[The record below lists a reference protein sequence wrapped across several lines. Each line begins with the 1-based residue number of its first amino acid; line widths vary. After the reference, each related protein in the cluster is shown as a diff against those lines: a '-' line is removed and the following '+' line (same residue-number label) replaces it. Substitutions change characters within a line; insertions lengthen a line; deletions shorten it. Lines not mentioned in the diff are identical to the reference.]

1 MLALFGTAMKV
12 SMAQADQLTIAL
24 KEARIAQASYLDAL
38 LDLRDAKSLRLDAL
52 RAAVAPT
59 LADHPDARELFN
71 LNLQDGQS
79 PKLWV
84 DLISSVVMEPDP
96 RTYRLVQDRDSQR
109 ETLFESPDV
118 NQMTA
123 YLTRYLAHRLIAHE
137 KLANAVA
144 PVPPG
149 LVNRISLMGLVF
161 IWASGVAFGVLGLL
175 GLAMLLGKLHF

>member
-1 MLALFGTAMKV
+1 MLALFGTAVKV

-71 LNLQDGQS
+71 LNLQD
-79 PKLWV
+79 

-109 ETLFESPDV
+109 ETLFETPDV
-118 NQMTA
+118 NEMATF
-123 YLTRYLAHRLIAHE
+123 LTRYLAHRLIAHE

-149 LVNRISLMGLVF
+149 AVNRISLMGLVF
-161 IWASGVAFGVLGLL
+161 IWVSGVAFGVLGLL